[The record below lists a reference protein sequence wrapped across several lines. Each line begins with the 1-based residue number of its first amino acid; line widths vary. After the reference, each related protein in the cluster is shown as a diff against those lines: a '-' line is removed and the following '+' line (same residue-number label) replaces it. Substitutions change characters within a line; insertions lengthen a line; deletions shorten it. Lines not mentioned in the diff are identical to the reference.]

1 MEKIR
6 FQREVSKYV
15 FREVPISYI
24 ERQII
29 LEFIKELPIE
39 TLKKLFN
46 IKKIDFED
54 KNLKEKSKLD
64 YELFKKLEKLSYE
77 NKVLYEGE
85 FIIETL

>member
-6 FQREVSKYV
+6 FQREVSKYTLM
-15 FREVPISYI
+15 EVPISYI

-29 LEFIKELPIE
+29 LAFIKELPIE
-39 TLKKLFN
+39 TLKKIFN

-54 KNLKEKSKLD
+54 KNLKEKSERD
-64 YELFKKLEKLSYE
+64 YELFKKLERLSYE

-85 FIIETL
+85 IEIKTL